1 MFPIKQ
7 VRAVYQ
13 EKRRESTV
21 SNAKL
26 SKVMAE
32 KWLLDVS
39 ARRSPVTGAILMAW
53 LSQTLNK
60 IEGSK

>member
-1 MFPIKQ
+1 M
-7 VRAVYQ
+7 RAVYQ

-32 KWLLDVS
+32 KWPSDVS
-39 ARRSPVTGAILMAW
+39 ARSPVTGAILMAW
-53 LSQTLNK
+53 LSQTLK
-60 IEGSK
+60 E